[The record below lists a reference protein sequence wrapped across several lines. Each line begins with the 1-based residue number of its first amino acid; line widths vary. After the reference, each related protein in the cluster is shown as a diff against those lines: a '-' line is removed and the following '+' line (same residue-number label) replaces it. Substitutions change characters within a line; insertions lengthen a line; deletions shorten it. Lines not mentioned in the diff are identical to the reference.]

1 MQGMTLKEAGLVGS
15 WYSDGGQCMANE
27 ELNLAKGQE
36 GEEKASGGMKKI
48 IIIVVAVLLL
58 GGIGAGAY
66 FMFGSDAEPE
76 AGATEAGGEAAEP
89 EEPETD
95 PIYLAISPAFVVN
108 FEQNGRTRF
117 LQVEMQVMS
126 HDQGIIDKVEANM
139 PAVKNGIITLL
150 GDQDYPSLNT
160 TEGKENLR
168 KQVQDSINA
177 LIRAKETPR
186 VDDVFFTGFVM
197 Q

>member
-1 MQGMTLKEAGLVGS
+1 MQGMPLKEAGLVGS
-15 WYSDGGQCMANE
+15 WYSDGGQYMAND

-36 GEEKASGGMKKI
+36 GEAKASGGMKKI
-48 IIIVVAVLLL
+48 ILILVAVLLL

-66 FMFGSDAEPE
+66 FMLGSGAEPE
-76 AGATEAGGEAAEP
+76 TGAAEAEP

-126 HDQGIIDKVEANM
+126 HDQEIIDKVEANM
-139 PAVKNGIITLL
+139 PAVKNGIILLL

-168 KQVQDSINA
+168 KQVQDSINT